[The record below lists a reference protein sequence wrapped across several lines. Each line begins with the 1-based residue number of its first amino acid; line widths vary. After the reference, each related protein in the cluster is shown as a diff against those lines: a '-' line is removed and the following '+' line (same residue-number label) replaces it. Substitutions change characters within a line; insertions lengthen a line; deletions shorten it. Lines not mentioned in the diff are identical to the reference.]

1 MKAEREAGL
10 KRVGRGGGGGVMA
23 TEGKREGGEGGREDE
38 REKVKIKWWK
48 RRRSGGL
55 TEKGFV
61 KLERKRGAEIARRG
75 DGGREKRMK

>member
-1 MKAEREAGL
+1 
-10 KRVGRGGGGGVMA
+10 MA
-23 TEGKREGGEGGREDE
+23 TEGKREGGGREDK

-61 KLERKRGAEIARRG
+61 KFETKRGAEIARRRKG
-75 DGGREKRMK
+75 TRE